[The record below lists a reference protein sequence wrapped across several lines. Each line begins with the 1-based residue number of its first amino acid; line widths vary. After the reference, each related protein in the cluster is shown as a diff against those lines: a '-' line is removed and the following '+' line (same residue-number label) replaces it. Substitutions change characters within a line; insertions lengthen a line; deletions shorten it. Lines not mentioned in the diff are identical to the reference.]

1 MGVDVFDRIWNKVYD
16 TDNVNQ
22 METFEADLKKGIKKL
37 QRYRDQT
44 KTWIQSSEIKDEKK
58 ARKLIEREME
68 RFKICEKETKTKA
81 FSKEGLWV
89 SNLKLTQKR
98 KQTEHEEF
106 CGSVSI
112 SSSEVCQHII
122 RVLLK
127 RRQSYRRAIMR
138 HLQKHLPQ
146 RMVQAFTQ
154 HHQHPLG
161 DDVQARMFPSEMFQM
176 HQRLQKVQQS
186 QSNPLGIPS
195 LSGGNEKQFSSQKQ
209 NPLLQKSS
217 AISPHGSLGIQAPG
231 FNVMS
236 SASLQQQSNAMTQ
249 QLGQQPYV
257 AGKETTV

>member
-1 MGVDVFDRIWNKVYD
+1 
-16 TDNVNQ
+16 
-22 METFEADLKKGIKKL
+22 
-37 QRYRDQT
+37 
-44 KTWIQSSEIKDEKK
+44 
-58 ARKLIEREME
+58 
-68 RFKICEKETKTKA
+68 
-81 FSKEGLWV
+81 
-89 SNLKLTQKR
+89 
-98 KQTEHEEF
+98 
-106 CGSVSI
+106 
-112 SSSEVCQHII
+112 
-122 RVLLK
+122 
-127 RRQSYRRAIMR
+127 MR

-257 AGKETTV
+257 ADVDHVGNDDQLQQNLPDDSTSITASKAISSEGDSKGLFDTSQKS